1 MKRILFAIVCVLATI
16 AGNAQTAKQIL
27 DKTAANVNTKS
38 GATAF
43 FVMKGKYGNAAGTIA
58 IKGKKFMANTPQAK
72 TWYDGKTQWTYMAS
86 TEEVNISTPTQAQ
99 QQMMNPY
106 RFINLYNMGYDMTSK
121 TVSNGYEV
129 HLTANNPQRTITEMY
144 ITINNQYIPTYVK
157 MKTAKGWSEIAIS
170 KFKKEKIKDSQFR
183 FNAKEF
189 PNAEVIDLR

>member
-1 MKRILFAIVCVLATI
+1 
-16 AGNAQTAKQIL
+16 
-27 DKTAANVNTKS
+27 
-38 GATAF
+38 
-43 FVMKGKYGNAAGTIA
+43 
-58 IKGKKFMANTPQAK
+58 MANTPQAK

>member
-1 MKRILFAIVCVLATI
+1 MVCLLATV

-27 DKTAANVNTKS
+27 DKTAANVNAKS

-86 TEEVNISTPTQAQ
+86 TEEVNITTPTQAQ

-106 RFINLYNMGYDMTSK
+106 RFINLYNMGYDMSSK
-121 TVSNGYEV
+121 IVSNGYEV
-129 HLTANNPQRTITEMY
+129 HLTATNPERTITEMY
-144 ITINNQYIPTYVK
+144 ITISNQFIPTYVK
-157 MKTAKGWSEIAIS
+157 MKTSKGWSEIAIS
-170 KFKKEKIKDSQFR
+170 KFKKEKVSDSHFR
-183 FNAKEF
+183 FNAKEY

>member
-1 MKRILFAIVCVLATI
+1 MKRILFAIVCMLATI
-16 AGNAQTAKQIL
+16 TGNAQTAKQIL

-58 IKGKKFMANTPQAK
+58 IKGKKFMAK
-72 TWYDGKTQWTYMAS
+72 
-86 TEEVNISTPTQAQ
+86 EVNISTPTQAQ

>member
-1 MKRILFAIVCVLATI
+1 MKRIII
-16 AGNAQTAKQIL
+16 ALICSLVTVAGFSQSAKQIL
-27 DKTAANVNTKS
+27 DKTAKNVNAKS

-43 FVMKGKYGNAAGTIA
+43 FVMKGKYGNTAGTIA
-58 IKGKKFMANTPQAK
+58 IKGKKFMANTPDAK

-86 TEEVNISTPTQAQ
+86 SEEVNVTTPTQAQ

-129 HLTANNPQRTITEMY
+129 HLVANNPQRTITEMY
-144 ITINNQYIPTYVK
+144 ITVSNQYVPTYVK
-157 MKTAKGWSEIAIS
+157 MKTSKGWSEIAIS
-170 KFKKEKIKDSQFR
+170 KFKKEKLNDSMFR

-189 PNAEVIDLR
+189 PSAEVIDLR